1 MALHKSDADLEH
13 ASSDTSV
20 LVINYVTVKKKKKGP
35 SKYEGAAGN

>member
-13 ASSDTSV
+13 ANPDTSV
-20 LVINYVTVKKKKKGP
+20 LVVNYVAVKKKKNP

>member
-13 ASSDTSV
+13 ANPDTSV
-20 LVINYVTVKKKKKGP
+20 LVVNYVAVKKKNP